1 MLATVPFL
9 RWSDV
14 DPAGHEFD
22 PEPARRIV
30 ARHVEAAVAG
40 RGAHWRD
47 TPTDVRDALVTTF
60 EREFVGEYGAWASGW
75 HWAASEPGGGG
86 PVRGWC
92 CSRDSL
98 FRRDD
103 PDPQATVERVVA
115 ALAEWQQFLVD
126 LAATFADLYQETAE
140 FPLADQVERAAA
152 RLLPLVVER
161 TGTEDAW
168 YNTFTRTLLWCLESF
183 GRAGSEVERAVE
195 GVVDGQFSSWCAPD
209 EDAAR
214 EACAQLGLAV
224 AEAAREASAGAPPA
238 RELPSTTPSTARST
252 SEPARP
258 NDSRHHS
265 SVRVKV
271 LYQASSVPVRS
282 TTSGRSRAAA
292 RSTWSASGNSAVSWY
307 RSAKVAATV
316 DEELLPFGQRRDDA
330 LDGRLRVGVVAA
342 KQAVARAA
350 PAAHR
355 SAAAGL
361 AGGPVPAGRPRAVLA
376 DELALEGG
384 DERVTHVRRG
394 VPPVR
399 PAPGDGSLDVARDD
413 PPRRLR
419 IELVPGRIDVGPAQE
434 GHGRQHDR
442 GGYHAGGRAEAW
454 ARGAAGGERGL
465 LSIIAERSSA
475 ARSEVCEC
483 HESGRWASTAR
494 ILARARAAANSL
506 SSPA

>member
-224 AEAAREASAGAPPA
+224 AEAAREASAAPPDALAAWLETRVAAFREPRRSRRRQPLHRDGHLQFIEQRDRPRDPVRADRMLAALTACRAHARSGAPLTFAALASWQALVLGVAAPQFRTTEAFA
-238 RELPSTTPSTARST
+238 RGGHVRYGLTDDTSARFTACLAEAGSDELLA
-252 SEPARP
+252 
-258 NDSRHHS
+258 
-265 SVRVKV
+265 V
-271 LYQASSVPVRS
+271 
-282 TTSGRSRAAA
+282 RAARVYLDVCFFHPFA
-292 RSTWSASGNSAVSWY
+292 DGN
-307 RSAKVAATV
+307 
-316 DEELLPFGQRRDDA
+316 
-330 LDGRLRVGVVAA
+330 
-342 KQAVARAA
+342 ARAA
-350 PAAHR
+350 RLALDHVITR
-355 SAAAGL
+355 AGL
-361 AGGPVPAGRPRAVLA
+361 ALHSVEPLFVIARDARDVRGAWCLA
-376 DELALEGG
+376 HALEQLLGA
-384 DERVTHVRRG
+384 
-394 VPPVR
+394 
-399 PAPGDGSLDVARDD
+399 PA
-413 PPRRLR
+413 
-419 IELVPGRIDVGPAQE
+419 
-434 GHGRQHDR
+434 
-442 GGYHAGGRAEAW
+442 
-454 ARGAAGGERGL
+454 
-465 LSIIAERSSA
+465 
-475 ARSEVCEC
+475 
-483 HESGRWASTAR
+483 
-494 ILARARAAANSL
+494 
-506 SSPA
+506 